1 VVWED
6 GGSDPVSYPI
16 STHTIPNA
24 GITPL
29 VAWSIFA
36 FSVDF
41 RAPCAQTPS
50 AAFSLSEML
59 HLEFERKV
67 EYPSLISGIMTPIV

>member
-6 GGSDPVSYPI
+6 GGSDQVSYPI

-41 RAPCAQTPS
+41 RAP
-50 AAFSLSEML
+50 SLP
-59 HLEFERKV
+59 FFPAERV
-67 EYPSLISGIMTPIV
+67 GYQ